1 MKVVKQNKDA
11 VAKVDKKYA
20 IYKERLAMGEQYI
33 YQLSEGMKVYEDYL
47 KSIEKDKTAS
57 ANMNRYEVQQKLNDL
72 YVEYQSNL
80 RSYNFIAGTLRD
92 MNGGKEDPT
101 IGDVLD
107 VKQLADEK
115 REIESYVECEFKPED
130 IEHIASIKHYTN
142 AIRVHE
148 SLLKSLLSKADIT
161 PEDEVKIY
169 ETKVHLQNLEMI
181 LNERS
186 KYHRNVFLPQ
196 YNKDMR
202 DYQKRF
208 KKYLKYAQEFNEFKV
223 DLPLHEMLRQY
234 DENKNNNQYTWQ
246 FWTTLRERI
255 DSIIV
260 NLNENIDK
268 IPKHIMKFTKE
279 IK

>member
-1 MKVVKQNKDA
+1 MKVVKENKEEI
-11 VAKVDKKYA
+11 AKVDKKYQ
-20 IYKERLAMGEQYI
+20 IYKERKVMGEQYLI
-33 YQLSEGMKVYEDYL
+33 QLTEGMKVYEDFL
-47 KSIEKDKTAS
+47 KSIENDKTAS
-57 ANMNRYEVQQKLNDL
+57 ANMKRYEVQQKLNEL

-80 RSYNFIAGTLRD
+80 RSYHFITGTLRD

-101 IGDVLD
+101 VGDILD
-107 VKQLADEK
+107 VKQLAEEK
-115 REIESYVECEFKPED
+115 REIESYVDCEFKPED

-142 AIRVHE
+142 AIKVHE
-148 SLLKSLLSKADIT
+148 SLLNYLNGKTIRT
-161 PEDEVKIY
+161 PQDEVKIY

-202 DYQKRF
+202 DHQKRF
-208 KKYLKYAQEFNEFKV
+208 KKYFKYAQEFNEFKV

-234 DENKNNNQYTWQ
+234 DENKNNKQYTWQ

-255 DSIIV
+255 DSIIL
-260 NLNENIDK
+260 NLNENIDRL
-268 IPKHIMKFTKE
+268 PKHMMKFTKE